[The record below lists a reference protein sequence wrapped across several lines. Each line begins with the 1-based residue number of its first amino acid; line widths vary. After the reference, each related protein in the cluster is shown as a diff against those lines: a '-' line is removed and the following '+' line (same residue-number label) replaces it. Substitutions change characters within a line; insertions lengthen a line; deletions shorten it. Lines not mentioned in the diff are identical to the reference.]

1 MVVGGVVVA
10 AVTMRRGTLE
20 FRWLCFTQHI
30 MQTGT
35 KTMRQQ
41 KITKGATTTPTM
53 IATIDCGGKG
63 VSKSKIREDNSV
75 HHQDMDNHNYNDK

>member
-1 MVVGGVVVA
+1 
-10 AVTMRRGTLE
+10 
-20 FRWLCFTQHI
+20 
-30 MQTGT
+30 
-35 KTMRQQ
+35 MRQQ

-75 HHQDMDNHNYNDK
+75 HHQDMDNHNYNYK